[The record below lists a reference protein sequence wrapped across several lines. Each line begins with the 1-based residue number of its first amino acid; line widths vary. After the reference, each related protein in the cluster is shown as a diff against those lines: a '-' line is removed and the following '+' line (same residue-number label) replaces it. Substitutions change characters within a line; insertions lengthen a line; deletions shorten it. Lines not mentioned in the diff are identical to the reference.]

1 MIRLGLCCK
10 FHEAT
15 IAFKTTTVTAM
26 QRLPREQQ
34 VDKLSQLA
42 LANAESLRLALA
54 YCVQHDIGCF
64 RVNSQI
70 LPVKT
75 HHGVGYAIEDLPQ
88 ADRIVAAFKACGRF
102 AGQHGVRLTFHPDQF
117 ILLSALKPEI
127 TRLSI
132 ADLEYQAEVAA
143 WVGAD
148 VINIHAGGSYGNK
161 AEALARVAA
170 VVNAL
175 PQAVRARLTL
185 ENDDRVYTP
194 ADLLPLCRETGTP
207 FVYDVHHHRC
217 LPDGLSVEEVTAQAL
232 ATWDREPL
240 FHVSSPKDG
249 YGSKNPRPHHD
260 YITPSDFPAQW
271 LALDLT
277 VEVEAKAKE
286 VAIARLRP
294 ELSRTAAT
302 LWTSRVVHAE
312 HAPCFTAR
320 P

>member
-10 FHEAT
+10 FHEAPIT
-15 IAFKTTTVTAM
+15 FKTTTVTAL

-42 LANAESLRLALA
+42 LANAEALRLALA

-75 HHGVGYAIEDLPQ
+75 HHGVGYAVEDLPQ
-88 ADRIVAAFKACGRF
+88 AARIVAAFKACGSF
-102 AGQHGVRLTFHPDQF
+102 ARQQGVRLTFHPDQF

-170 VVNAL
+170 MVKAL

-194 ADLLPLCRETGTP
+194 ADLLPLCRETRTP

-217 LPDGLSVEEVTAQAL
+217 LPDGLSMEEATAQAL

-260 YITPSDFPAQW
+260 FIAPSDFPEQW

-286 VAIARLRP
+286 VAIARLRQD
-294 ELSRTAAT
+294 LSRSAAT
-302 LWTSRVVHAE
+302 LWGRRHGGD
-312 HAPCFTAR
+312 AP
-320 P
+320 

>member
-1 MIRLGLCCK
+1 VIRLGLCCK
-10 FHEAT
+10 FHEAPIT
-15 IAFKTTTVTAM
+15 FKTTTVTAL

-42 LANAESLRLALA
+42 LANAEALRLALA

-75 HHGVGYAIEDLPQ
+75 HHGVGYAVEDLPQ
-88 ADRIVAAFKACGRF
+88 AARIVAAFKACGSF
-102 AGQHGVRLTFHPDQF
+102 ARQQGVRLTFHPDQF

-170 VVNAL
+170 MVKAL

-194 ADLLPLCRETGTP
+194 ADLLPLCRETRTP

-217 LPDGLSVEEVTAQAL
+217 LPDGLSMEEATAQAL

-260 YITPSDFPAQW
+260 FIAPSDFPEQW

-286 VAIARLRP
+286 VAIARLRQD
-294 ELSRTAAT
+294 LSRSAAT
-302 LWTSRVVHAE
+302 LWGRRHGGD
-312 HAPCFTAR
+312 AP
-320 P
+320 